1 MRYKNN
7 VLDKLNQ
14 IDISVN
20 KLQIQINRNSTKEQM
35 SETTQLLKDL
45 IEEVRN
51 SISIE
56 PDDFERQFSGR

>member
-14 IDISVN
+14 IDTSVN